1 MKKNN
6 SRGCQKENLFTRDF
20 NQLFSLIR
28 YVELGEKNSSIE
40 HNRQES
46 EGWYSKLQGK
56 PQINFGGNHYKIRD
70 NLKLQ
75 VSGTR
80 FQQEA
85 KLGWIYKV
93 KTSKRVERY
102 FLAPK

>member
-1 MKKNN
+1 MVV
-6 SRGCQKENLFTRDF
+6 NLQNLVTRYF
-20 NQLFSLIR
+20 NQLFSLTR
-28 YVELGEKNSSIE
+28 YVELGEKNSSVE

-46 EGWYSKLQGK
+46 EGWYSKLKGK
-56 PQINFGGNHYKIRD
+56 PQINFGGNHYRIRD

-85 KLGWIYKV
+85 KLGCIYKV
-93 KTSKRVERY
+93 RQ
-102 FLAPK
+102 

>member
-1 MKKNN
+1 MKKN
-6 SRGCQKENLFTRDF
+6 SRGCQKENSITRYF
-20 NQLFSLIR
+20 NQLFSLTR
-28 YVELGEKNSSIE
+28 YIELGEKNSSIE

-56 PQINFGGNHYKIRD
+56 PQINFGGNHYRIID
-70 NLKLQ
+70 TLKLQ
-75 VSGTR
+75 VFGTR

-85 KLGWIYKV
+85 KLGCVYKE
-93 KTSKRVERY
+93 KTTKRVDRY